1 MWVPLVG
8 PTPFFS
14 FSFSSFSSSFS
25 SLLLISSF
33 SLFLFFAF
41 FACSC
46 REEAER
52 EGAGRRTAQRGAR
65 GQDGGVRPRR
75 RGRRAWRGTQEAAGQ
90 PVGWHGR
97 QPGAT
102 RARQCTAGRRHCS
115 SRGHDP
121 RRRATGAAAASAG
134 AAPAEAASGQEEG
147 AGGSGWRRHPGAV
160 PAEAARRTAGA
171 ALAWAGRRWP
181 GRRTPRHGGGRG
193 GLGRL
198 GCQPGTTRHY

>member
-8 PTPFFS
+8 PTPFS
-14 FSFSSFSSSFS
+14 F
-25 SLLLISSF
+25 
-33 SLFLFFAF
+33 LFLFFLPFPPPFPLSFLSLPSLSFLFLAF

-46 REEAER
+46 REER
-52 EGAGRRTAQRGAR
+52 PSGRGAGRRTAQRGAR

-134 AAPAEAASGQEEG
+134 AAPAEAASGQEGRAPVVRGGVGILGQCRPRRLG
-147 AGGSGWRRHPGAV
+147 ARQGRPWLGPGDVGQGDAHRGM
-160 PAEAARRTAGA
+160 EEAGA
-171 ALAWAGRRWP
+171 A
-181 GRRTPRHGGGRG
+181 
-193 GLGRL
+193 
-198 GCQPGTTRHY
+198 